1 MFLNLNNNKTIKFIS
16 FNRIEAKK
24 TEISEREL
32 INLVLGNLASFGFEY
47 GCSLKLVELEKK
59 AYLSSKLK
67 IMIIKIMKLLWD
79 GEKFEYRKHLIEFKN
94 IILKNLSNLYQK
106 PLEIGEFEK
115 NFSNIEKYGLV
126 FKILRDSKLPNVEYI
141 LNFFEI
147 LLNESKVNDIL
158 NEIFYNLL
166 SKIIIK

>member
-1 MFLNLNNNKTIKFIS
+1 M
-16 FNRIEAKK
+16 EAKK
-24 TEISEREL
+24 TEISESEL
-32 INLVLGNLASFGFEY
+32 IELVLGDLASFGFEN
-47 GCSLKLVELEKK
+47 GCILKLVELEKK

-79 GEKFEYRKHLIEFKN
+79 GEKFEYRKYLIEFKN

-141 LNFFEI
+141 L
-147 LLNESKVNDIL
+147 
-158 NEIFYNLL
+158 IFLKIFLMNL
-166 SKIIIK
+166 K